1 VDPARNGT
9 PGIAPTSQALPSK
22 IRPTAH
28 LVHLRQIQKIPYFI
42 RASLQAGSSI
52 RNPWPQPL
60 HEIALL
66 WSNLAGRVA
75 AWKRLSGILDAAKR
89 MLAARCG

>member
-1 VDPARNGT
+1 LAHFAADPEN
-9 PGIAPTSQALPSK
+9 PLFPS
-22 IRPTAH
+22 R
-28 LVHLRQIQKIPYFI
+28 FFD
-42 RASLQAGSSI
+42 AGSSI

-75 AWKRLSGILDAAKR
+75 AWKRLSGIFEAAKD
-89 MLAARCG
+89 ARRPMRVTLD